1 MRSPTLMPFPSNSP
15 TISIPPH
22 LSRKGV
28 LNIAPKNTPAF
39 VLAGSDVVAS
49 VSGTSTVS
57 IAPKPPVPKPIKVL
71 IL

>member
-28 LNIAPKNTPAF
+28 LKIVPKNTPAF
-39 VLAGSDVVAS
+39 VVAGSVANES
-49 VSGTSTVS
+49 IILTVS
-57 IAPKPPVPKPIKVL
+57 IAPKPPVPNPIKVL
-71 IL
+71 KV